1 MKNITRLLSV
11 LLVLMSLLL
20 LTIPASAQSPT
31 PVPQTDDLQHG
42 DKFILGDTFRLK
54 FGETLDGN
62 LVVVGGTVNIEKG
75 AQVNGD
81 IVLTGG
87 TITIS
92 GSVKGDIVAIGG
104 AISLDDTAIVN
115 GDVSAVGAS
124 IKRSDGAQ
132 ISGQVTEQ
140 GPLQLD
146 LNQDG
151 QSVPIK
157 HTPSLLERI
166 LAIAFESL
174 ALAALAVVLAL
185 IFPTQIKRV
194 AQTMNSEF
202 WVSGGVGL
210 ITVIG
215 TPIVLV
221 IMTITIIL
229 IPVMIFSVLA
239 IALTTIYGWVV
250 AGFDIGERFS
260 KLLKVNWPASVS
272 AGIGVLVLSLVVG
285 LITLIPC
292 VGWILGFLIILFTLG
307 AIVISRF
314 GSNKYAATH
323 PQMHIP
329 PQAPI
334 PPATPEPPVASV

>member
-1 MKNITRLLSV
+1 MKNAMRYLSV
-11 LLVLMSLLL
+11 LLVAVALFS

-31 PVPQTDDLQHG
+31 PVPQTDDLQYG

-54 FGETLDGN
+54 YGETLNGN

-87 TITIS
+87 TINIT

-104 AISLDDTAIVN
+104 AVSLDDTAIVD
-115 GDVSAVGAS
+115 GDISAVGAS

-132 ISGQVTEQ
+132 ISGQITEQ

-146 LNQDG
+146 LNQGG
-151 QSVPIK
+151 QNIPVK
-157 HTPSLLERI
+157 NTPSMLEKI

-174 ALAALAVVLAL
+174 AMAALAVVLGL
-185 IFPTQIKRV
+185 IFPNQIKRV
-194 AQTMNSEF
+194 AQTLNNEF
-202 WVSGGVGL
+202 WVSGGVGI
-210 ITVIG
+210 ITIIG
-215 TPIVLV
+215 APIVLV

-229 IPVMIFSVLA
+229 IPVMIFSLLA
-239 IALTTIYGWVV
+239 IALTSIYGWVV
-250 AGFDIGERFS
+250 AGFDAGEWFS
-260 KLLKVNWPASVS
+260 KLFKVNWPVAVS
-272 AGIGVLVLSLVVG
+272 SGIGVLVLSLVVG

-292 VGWILGFLIILFTLG
+292 VGWIIAFLILVFTLG

-314 GSNKYAATH
+314 GSNKYALLH
-323 PQMHIP
+323 PQENLPAQP
-329 PQAPI
+329 PV
-334 PPATPEPPVASV
+334 PPVAPEPPTTIA

>member
-1 MKNITRLLSV
+1 MKNAKRLLSV
-11 LLVLMSLLL
+11 LLVVVALLF
-20 LTIPASAQSPT
+20 LTLPASAQSPT

-54 FGETLDGN
+54 YGETLDGN

-87 TITIS
+87 TITIT

-104 AISLDDTAIVN
+104 AVSLDDTAVVD
-115 GDVSAVGAS
+115 GDISAVGAS

-151 QSVPIK
+151 QTIPVK
-157 HTPSLLERI
+157 HTPSLLEKI

-174 ALAALAVVLAL
+174 AMAALAVVLGL
-185 IFPTQIKRV
+185 IFPNQIKRV
-194 AQTMNSEF
+194 AQTLNSEV
-202 WVSGGVGL
+202 WVSGGVGI
-210 ITVIG
+210 ITMIG
-215 TPIVLV
+215 APIVLV

-229 IPVMIFSVLA
+229 IPVMIFSLLA

-250 AGFDIGERFS
+250 AGFDVGERFS
-260 KLLKVNWPASVS
+260 KLFKVNWPVSVS
-272 AGIGVLVLSLVVG
+272 SGIGVLVLSLVVG

-292 VGWILGFLIILFTLG
+292 VGWILGFLIVLFTLG

-314 GSNKYAATH
+314 GSNKYALTH
-323 PQMHIP
+323 PQTP
-329 PQAPI
+329 LPVQPPI
-334 PPATPEPPVASV
+334 PPVAPEPPTTTA